1 MVVRPSYAAHL
12 SCGLSVSFHLQAC
25 RWATNP
31 CSQDTAPPGDGK
43 TETTQRTGS
52 ITELGLTWFKR
63 AI

>member
-31 CSQDTAPPGDGK
+31 CSQDTAPPAGLE
-43 TETTQRTGS
+43 TERQRQPKGQ
-52 ITELGLTWFKR
+52 
-63 AI
+63 AA